1 MIKIDI
7 GARKISSDQKV
18 WRLFPG
24 SGYRFLK
31 SFTSSDVA
39 FLDFPGIR
47 LPEKDIKSSKD
58 LIKLIAMSSKYK
70 TTLRSEE
77 DGQNIELTFSDFED
91 AKHTNNRNRLKQ
103 ALINFYQEAK
113 AGDLV
118 IMPEPSANR
127 MVWIGEFLDN
137 AVVYESYPTKVR
149 NVYVPSRRVKWIK
162 NVREN
167 TLSYPLTEALR
178 NQHAFT
184 LIEKSKFIEVMSIAY
199 SSFIFNEQHVSTIY
213 NGDDFLDSDSA
224 FLGTV
229 SKLVSA
235 AYEAAE
241 KKENGLGR
249 SIIDI
254 LLSSTPTE
262 FTCAQES
269 DIHSAG
275 FTRLISATPVAIAI
289 AVTVVALFA
298 LSGCKD
304 ENEYTKQIPEL
315 TLINGASHSDAVCN
329 AKVSDVVKRILETM
343 PIDQITKLCNNG
355 RLSEERAKLRSSAK
369 KVN

>member
-1 MIKIDI
+1 
-7 GARKISSDQKV
+7 
-18 WRLFPG
+18 
-24 SGYRFLK
+24 
-31 SFTSSDVA
+31 
-39 FLDFPGIR
+39 
-47 LPEKDIKSSKD
+47 
-58 LIKLIAMSSKYK
+58 
-70 TTLRSEE
+70 
-77 DGQNIELTFSDFED
+77 
-91 AKHTNNRNRLKQ
+91 
-103 ALINFYQEAK
+103 
-113 AGDLV
+113 
-118 IMPEPSANR
+118 MPEPSANR

-137 AVVYESYPTKVR
+137 AVVYESYPTKVK
-149 NVYVPSRRVKWIK
+149 NVYVPCRRVKWIK

-184 LIEKSKFIEVMSIAY
+184 LIEKSKFIEVMSVAY
-199 SSFIFNEQHVSTIY
+199 SSFIFNDQHVSTIY

-224 FLGTV
+224 FIGIV

-235 AYEAAE
+235 AYAAAE
-241 KKENGLGR
+241 NGEVKLGNSN

-254 LLSSTPTE
+254 LLNSTPTE
-262 FTCAQES
+262 FTCSQES
-269 DIHSAG
+269 DIHSEG

-289 AVTVVALFA
+289 AVTVVAIFA

-304 ENEYTKQIPEL
+304 ENEYRKQIPEL
-315 TLINGASHSDAVCN
+315 TLINGSSHSDAACN